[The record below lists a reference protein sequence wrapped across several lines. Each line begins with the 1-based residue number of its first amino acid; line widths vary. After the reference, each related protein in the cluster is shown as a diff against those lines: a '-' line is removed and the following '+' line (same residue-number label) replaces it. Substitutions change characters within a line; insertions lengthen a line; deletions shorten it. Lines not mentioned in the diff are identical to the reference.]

1 MGALAAV
8 VDKRGRNV
16 ASLAIAMLDALSH
29 RGSDAYGLASSHEA
43 AIASSTSELRKADVN
58 ANGLVGYNLAKIL
71 PHDEAQPLQEGDSAL
86 AFDGR
91 IFPAPEEGKIQYAR
105 QKLKDNSNNAKQLI
119 RSAEGG
125 YAFALAKKNKIVVG
139 RDALGTCP
147 LYFGENETLCAI
159 ASERKALWTIGL
171 LVTDSFSPG
180 TVAVVD
186 ETGFQFRPAKALAE
200 PPIQEFAMNA
210 AAEQLEQKICQSVK
224 KRVTDV
230 EEVAVAFSG
239 GIDSSLVAFLANRSA
254 VNTHLIYVALSHQQ
268 EETAFAEKAAAA
280 LGLDFHPITFSL
292 EDLQK
297 DLPTVLWLIEDPN
310 PVNVSIA
317 IPIYW
322 AAEQSAR
329 RGLRVML
336 SGQGGDELFG
346 GYHRYLADYSQRGRD
361 GLQETL
367 YQDVVSSYK
376 TNFERDDKA
385 CAFHKVELRMPLV
398 DWNVV
403 QLALRIPPRLK
414 IQSPHDLLRK
424 RVLRQTAKRL
434 GVPKLISEKPKR
446 AIQYSTGVNHGL
458 RTLAKT
464 EGLTLRKYIEDIFLK
479 TFKMLN

>member
-8 VDKRGRNV
+8 VDKRGNDV
-16 ASLAIAMLDALSH
+16 ASLTIAMLDALDH
-29 RGSDAYGLASSHEA
+29 RGSDAFGLASSHET
-43 AIASSTSELRKADVN
+43 AIAPSTYELRKADVN
-58 ANGLVGYNLAKIL
+58 ADRLVGYNLAKIL

-91 IFPAPEEGKIQYAR
+91 IFPAPAKGQIQYAQ
-105 QKLKDNSNNAKQLI
+105 QKLKGNSSNAKQLI
-119 RSAEGG
+119 RSVEGG
-125 YAFALAKKNKIVVG
+125 YAFAVVKKNKIVVG

-147 LYFGENETLCAI
+147 LYFGENETLCAL

-171 LVTDSFSPG
+171 LVTDSFPPG

-186 ETGFQFRPAKALAE
+186 ETGFQFRPAKTLAE

-210 AAEQLEQKICQSVK
+210 AAEKLEQKICQSVR

-239 GIDSSLVAFLANRSA
+239 GVDSSLVALLTNRCA

-268 EETAFAEKAAAA
+268 EETDFAAKAAEA
-280 LGLDFHPITFSL
+280 LNLDFHPITYSL

-317 IPIYW
+317 IPTYW
-322 AAEQSAR
+322 AAEQSAK

-346 GYHRYLADYSQRGRD
+346 GYHRYLADYSQGGLD
-361 GLQETL
+361 GLQKTL
-367 YQDVVSSYK
+367 YRDVVSSYK
-376 TNFERDDKA
+376 SNFERDNKA

-403 QLALRIPPRLK
+403 QLALRIPPSLK

-434 GVPKLISEKPKR
+434 GLPKLIAEKPKK
-446 AIQYSTGVNHGL
+446 AIQYTTGVNQAL

-464 EGLTLRKYIEDIFLK
+464 EGLTPRKYIEETFLK
-479 TFKMLN
+479 TFRMLN